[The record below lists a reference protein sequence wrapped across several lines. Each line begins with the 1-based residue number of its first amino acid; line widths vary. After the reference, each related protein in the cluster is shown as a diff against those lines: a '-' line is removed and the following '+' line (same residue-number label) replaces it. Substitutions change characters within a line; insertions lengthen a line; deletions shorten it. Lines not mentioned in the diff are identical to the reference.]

1 MSDDLKPCDLA
12 TLKTFEFERV
22 LSESTASGSAFLLGT
37 LHGEPAIIH
46 VQRTALDPAA
56 APEIVQRGLET
67 LNVFLDN
74 RPYFSAHALI
84 ARGEDTLPDLAL
96 KLIWPC
102 TDVHIAK
109 YTAQPRKLV
118 SETPEVYAKV
128 VQPFIASFPAE
139 RTAWVDAILNG
150 EKEAE
155 RILHRSSGDQGFVLL
170 PDLKWDG
177 TTLAALYLTA
187 IAHDGRIKSMRNLTR
202 AHLPLLR
209 KIRAQAYETAGE
221 KYGVESGDLRLFIHY
236 QPSYYHFHVHVVHVK
251 HEVMAGMAVG
261 QAHMLEDVINWLEL
275 SPEDGPALPARM
287 TFTTSKPDNG
297 GGKLSPP

>member
-1 MSDDLKPCDLA
+1 
-12 TLKTFEFERV
+12 
-22 LSESTASGSAFLLGT
+22 
-37 LHGEPAIIH
+37 
-46 VQRTALDPAA
+46 
-56 APEIVQRGLET
+56 
-67 LNVFLDN
+67 
-74 RPYFSAHALI
+74 
-84 ARGEDTLPDLAL
+84 
-96 KLIWPC
+96 
-102 TDVHIAK
+102 
-109 YTAQPRKLV
+109 V

-155 RILHRSSGDQGFVLL
+155 RVLHRSSGDQGFVLL

-187 IAHDGRIKSMRNLTR
+187 IAHDGRIKSMRDLTR

-236 QPSYYHFHVHVVHVK
+236 QPSYCEWSKVRR
-251 HEVMAGMAVG
+251 VG
-261 QAHMLEDVINWLEL
+261 GA
-275 SPEDGPALPARM
+275 PLPRWFRKPCPDH
-287 TFTTSKPDNG
+287 TIPQTTST
-297 GGKLSPP
+297 SM